1 MANVFAKVMLQ
12 NMGIQ
17 LNATASNEK
26 FDEKK

>member
-26 FDEKK
+26 FDGH